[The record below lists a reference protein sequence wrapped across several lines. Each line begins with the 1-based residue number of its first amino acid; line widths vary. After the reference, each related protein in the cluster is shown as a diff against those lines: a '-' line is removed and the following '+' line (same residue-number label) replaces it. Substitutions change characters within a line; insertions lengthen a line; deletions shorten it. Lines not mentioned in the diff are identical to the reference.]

1 MLKENSFLFCL
12 VLWVALFSANPLSLV
27 AQDLEPSRPNIILMM
42 ADDMGWGSIDAPGFS
57 VRVGLN
63 PDGSEVRYSG
73 TPHWETPNLAAMAN
87 NGLLFSRMYSQSPVC
102 SPTRASVMT
111 GRHPER
117 VGIPFANMGNMENR
131 EITVAEYAQSL
142 GYTTGIFGKWHL
154 GSMTREVNDSNRG
167 GAGSFGVYSFP
178 TNNGFDELYAT
189 ESKTNTFNPLQLNPT
204 TRYWTNPGVFV
215 PFNAPEV
222 LGDDSQIIAR
232 ETNAFMEQAVADG
245 EPFLTIV
252 WFHTPHKPVTSP
264 SAATNSL
271 GAYITSMEDLD
282 TAVGQIRDKVQQLG
296 IADNTILAFTSDNG
310 PEDDQDWNDR
320 NLPNGVA
327 PVPLRANKRELYEGG
342 VRVPGIIEWAGE
354 IAPGETHTPMVT
366 TDYLPTLLEIWGI
379 DPVDDRPLDGQSMA
393 NTIFN
398 DRDAARERTLVFQ
411 STNNHQSALGFN
423 GRFKLISTNGGSDW
437 SLYDV
442 VFDFDENAPLATSS
456 NIGSRSQVVQDIY
469 NSLLADFNARNA
481 SIGSGLDNSFAVDY
495 LSRVASESGI
505 IVGDEPP
512 ENLGLDQRQNN
523 TPELFIERQ
532 YATLREALTLNSGGS
547 EGTHDV
553 TGTATLPAG
562 TVVHSYLVHHDP
574 TGGNTAQFEVTFEDK
589 IIGVIGS
596 PDLLANSDSLSFA
609 DPNFQADR
617 GLNTNQDSWTISS
630 DGHTISFWSV
640 AGVPTKGPTDVI
652 EVQESITVMAD
663 GTIVPVDGSGN
674 IDTSIFD
681 GVVGPR
687 DPTNGLSW
695 QYGVR
700 ERANGQQGQ
709 VDRRA
714 YSFLRFD
721 VSNLTSDPTDPDF
734 SAMFQVDY
742 RGHLNDSNLGFN
754 VELGQVS
761 GAWNTTTAPSAALST
776 GSTPLGVLV
785 SDVAAQPNPIAG
797 TITVD
802 ITGLVRGWADGSIP
816 NNGLTFTSNQIS
828 QAAYFSNATIMTS
841 GEPMSEATEGMD
853 QVRILTESSLQFV
866 DLEACI
872 IGDVNGDGLVNF
884 FDLSPFITLL
894 QTGGFQCEADINQD
908 GVVNFFDISPFIAVL
923 AS

>member
-215 PFNAPEV
+215 PLNAPEV

-320 NLPNGVA
+320 NLPNGC
-327 PVPLRANKRELYEGG
+327 LLY
-342 VRVPGIIEWAGE
+342 
-354 IAPGETHTPMVT
+354 
-366 TDYLPTLLEIWGI
+366 
-379 DPVDDRPLDGQSMA
+379 
-393 NTIFN
+393 
-398 DRDAARERTLVFQ
+398 
-411 STNNHQSALGFN
+411 
-423 GRFKLISTNGGSDW
+423 
-437 SLYDV
+437 
-442 VFDFDENAPLATSS
+442 TSPS
-456 NIGSRSQVVQDIY
+456 
-469 NSLLADFNARNA
+469 
-481 SIGSGLDNSFAVDY
+481 
-495 LSRVASESGI
+495 
-505 IVGDEPP
+505 
-512 ENLGLDQRQNN
+512 
-523 TPELFIERQ
+523 
-532 YATLREALTLNSGGS
+532 
-547 EGTHDV
+547 
-553 TGTATLPAG
+553 
-562 TVVHSYLVHHDP
+562 
-574 TGGNTAQFEVTFEDK
+574 
-589 IIGVIGS
+589 
-596 PDLLANSDSLSFA
+596 
-609 DPNFQADR
+609 
-617 GLNTNQDSWTISS
+617 
-630 DGHTISFWSV
+630 
-640 AGVPTKGPTDVI
+640 
-652 EVQESITVMAD
+652 
-663 GTIVPVDGSGN
+663 
-674 IDTSIFD
+674 
-681 GVVGPR
+681 PR
-687 DPTNGLSW
+687 DRTRSRMPS
-695 QYGVR
+695 
-700 ERANGQQGQ
+700 
-709 VDRRA
+709 
-714 YSFLRFD
+714 
-721 VSNLTSDPTDPDF
+721 
-734 SAMFQVDY
+734 SA
-742 RGHLNDSNLGFN
+742 
-754 VELGQVS
+754 
-761 GAWNTTTAPSAALST
+761 
-776 GSTPLGVLV
+776 
-785 SDVAAQPNPIAG
+785 
-797 TITVD
+797 
-802 ITGLVRGWADGSIP
+802 
-816 NNGLTFTSNQIS
+816 
-828 QAAYFSNATIMTS
+828 
-841 GEPMSEATEGMD
+841 
-853 QVRILTESSLQFV
+853 
-866 DLEACI
+866 
-872 IGDVNGDGLVNF
+872 
-884 FDLSPFITLL
+884 
-894 QTGGFQCEADINQD
+894 
-908 GVVNFFDISPFIAVL
+908 
-923 AS
+923 